1 MNQYIRRS
9 AITGKKYDVFDDV
22 LILVNPSQSAYYVS
36 LGLNLLDVRLGSDKK
51 TGNPILLYLFKRSET
66 KEAFD
71 MWCKRNAETK
81 RNEVEKD
88 V

>member
-22 LILVNPSQSAYYVS
+22 IILANPSQSAYYVNR
-36 LGLNLLDVRLGSDKK
+36 GLNLLDVRLGSDKK
-51 TGNPILLYLFKRSET
+51 TGQPILLYLFKRSET
-66 KEAFD
+66 KEVFD
-71 MWCKRNAETK
+71 EWCKRN
-81 RNEVEKD
+81 EVKKD

>member
-22 LILVNPSQSAYYVS
+22 IILVNPSQAAWYVS
-36 LGLNLLDVRLGSDKK
+36 KNVNLLDVRLGNDKK

-66 KEAFD
+66 KEVFD
-71 MWCKRNAETK
+71 EWCKRN
-81 RNEVEKD
+81 EVKKD